1 MTSRAIEQLLK
12 LASSPVGSGPALLPV
27 RPNSANGKLV
37 GEWLQMLDR
46 RNGFYCFE
54 SALHVFPS
62 RSGAGVMGLS
72 EWNAADGWRQE
83 YKDLDRGGLF
93 VAEDIFGNQFS
104 ILGDL
109 IYTFDAETAE
119 MTEFAR
125 SVNDWAEKVVTDFE
139 AVTGFPVAHQWQSSH
154 GALVVG
160 QRLVPKTPFVLGGA
174 FEIDNLYPC
183 QASAG
188 MRARGNLAVQIAG
201 VPDGAPINYKVIG

>member
-1 MTSRAIEQLLK
+1 MTTRALEKLLE

-27 RPNSANGKLV
+27 RPNNANGRLV

-46 RNGFYCFE
+46 RNGFFCFE

-83 YKDLDRGGLF
+83 YKNLDRGGLF

-119 MTEFAR
+119 VKHFAR
-125 SVNDWAEKVVTDFE
+125 SIDEWADKVVTDFN
-139 AVTGFPVAHQWQSSH
+139 AVTGFPVAHQWQSAH
-154 GALVVG
+154 GALPAG
-160 QRLVPKTPFVLGGA
+160 QRLVPKTPFVLGGE
-174 FEIDNLYPC
+174 FKIDNLYAC
-183 QASAG
+183 EASAG

-201 VPDGAPINYKVIG
+201 VPDGAAINYKVVG